1 MTYEQ
6 QYINMIN
13 KILETGVW
21 VDNDR
26 TGKACLTIPNYTFT
40 YKASEAP
47 LLTIK
52 QSFPISAIAEIIGYL
67 RGYTNAQD
75 FANIGTKSWF
85 ANANETQAWLD
96 NPNRKGQDD
105 LGKIYGAIAKDFG
118 GVDLI
123 QKVYNNLKQGIDDR
137 SEIITFYKP
146 DEFDQGCI
154 RPCMYSHHFTI
165 LDGVLYLNS
174 TQRSGDAPLGIPY
187 NSIQCWFLLNMM
199 AQITGL
205 EAGECTHYIVTPHIY
220 EDQIEGVMEMMGRKP
235 LKAVGKINVLEWVR
249 TLDEVVYQDLHAKAY
264 VNVSNYYHLGKID
277 FPMSA

>member
-21 VDNDR
+21 VDNAR
-26 TGKACLTIPNYTFT
+26 TGKSCLTIPNYTFT
-40 YKASEAP
+40 YKASESP

-52 QSFPISAIAEIIGYL
+52 QSFPISAIAEMIGYL
-67 RGYTNAQD
+67 RGYTDAFNFD
-75 FANIGTKSWF
+75 YIGTKSWY
-85 ANANETQAWLD
+85 ANANKTQAWLD
-96 NPNRKGQDD
+96 NPNRKSQDH

-123 QKVYNNLKQGIDDR
+123 QKVYNNLKEGIDDR

-146 DEFDQGCI
+146 DEFDKGCI

-174 TQRSGDAPLGIPY
+174 TQRSGDAPLGLPY
-187 NSIQCWFLLNMM
+187 NAIQCWFLLNVM

-205 EAGECTHYIVTPHIY
+205 EAGECTHYVVTPHIY
-220 EDQIEGVMEMMGRKP
+220 EDQIEGVIKMMERKP
-235 LKAVGKINVLEWVR
+235 LESVGEIDIQGWVSS
-249 TLDEVVYQDLHAKAY
+249 LGDIVDQDLHTKAY
-264 VNVSNYYHLGKID
+264 VTVSNYEHLGKID